1 MTKKI
6 TKNNKP
12 VRKFSNEEAKKIAI
26 HSVMS
31 SITSD
36 NAITEF
42 AEKQLPSIRE
52 GETAKDK
59 VSENINNI
67 SLAYS
72 QESGHALIES
82 VEPRYRG
89 FALKLRDD
97 LKKEFDCKTASE
109 IALVDQIVNSH
120 IRKISNAKL
129 LESYNEPE
137 WLSHEKVSLLNFF
150 SRETD
155 RAHRQFLSA
164 LETLKMMKQPSLK
177 VNVKT
182 NNAFISEKQQFNNN
196 LQKNENN
203 ESK

>member
-1 MTKKI
+1 MAVQRGTASRGIGYRITSYNVCYTKLLR
-6 TKNNKP
+6 NKP

-97 LKKEFDCKTASE
+97 LKKER
-109 IALVDQIVNSH
+109 N
-120 IRKISNAKL
+120 
-129 LESYNEPE
+129 
-137 WLSHEKVSLLNFF
+137 NF
-150 SRETD
+150 
-155 RAHRQFLSA
+155 
-164 LETLKMMKQPSLK
+164 
-177 VNVKT
+177 V
-182 NNAFISEKQQFNNN
+182 
-196 LQKNENN
+196 
-203 ESK
+203 